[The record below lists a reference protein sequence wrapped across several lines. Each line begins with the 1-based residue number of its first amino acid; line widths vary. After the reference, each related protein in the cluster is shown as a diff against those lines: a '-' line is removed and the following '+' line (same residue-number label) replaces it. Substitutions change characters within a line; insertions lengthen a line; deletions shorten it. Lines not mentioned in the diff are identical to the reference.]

1 MEYWTKE
8 ITKQLIRAAK
18 NEIKVDL
25 LLKNASL
32 INVFSGEIKREHVA
46 IHSGVIV
53 GFGDYSAK
61 RVIDLKGKY
70 LSPGFIESH
79 IHIESSLLSIT
90 EFAKAVVKHGTTTVV
105 IDPHEIAN
113 VLGLDGIK
121 FMLEASKYQPI
132 SLYFELPS
140 AVPATLSF
148 ETSGARLSSEDL
160 IPFSEQKWVV
170 GLGEVMNYPA
180 VLEGDDDVINKI
192 ELFKGRIIE
201 GHAPA
206 LVGKNLSAYI
216 VAGARSDHESFML
229 EEAKEKLE
237 KGMFVMIREGS
248 IARNLKALIPLVNE
262 KNWSRFILVSDDL
275 HPLTLY
281 ERGHLD
287 YTLREAI
294 KFGIEPV
301 NAIRMVTLNPATY
314 FGFKNLGAIAPG
326 YWADMVVFSNLKE
339 LKVER
344 VFKKGVEVFSR
355 GRFLWKKKPKK
366 VFIRSSVN
374 IKWLELK
381 QFSIPARGKKARV
394 IKVVPGEL
402 ITEEEITE
410 VKTEKGYVVSD
421 PENDILKLFVI
432 ERHSASGNI
441 GKGLVKGVGL
451 KKGAIAQTI
460 SHDSHNIVACGVDD
474 ESLFEA
480 VLQIVKMGGGICCVE
495 DGKVLSKLPLPIAG
509 LMTDEKLDTVVSKYK
524 ELLESARKLGSK
536 LDDPYMMLSFLA
548 LPVIPKLKLTD
559 KGLVDVE
566 RFRFVKLFV

>member
-8 ITKQLIRAAK
+8 VTKELIRAAK

-25 LLKNASL
+25 LLKNVSL
-32 INVFSGEIKREHVA
+32 INVFSGEIKRENVA
-46 IHSGVIV
+46 VHSGVIV

-79 IHIESSLLSIT
+79 IHIESSLLGIT
-90 EFAKAVVKHGTTTVV
+90 EFAKAVVKHGTTTV
-105 IDPHEIAN
+105 IADPHEIAN

-140 AVPATLSF
+140 AVPATTDF
-148 ETSGARLSSEDL
+148 ETSGAKLSSEDL

-170 GLGEVMNYPA
+170 GLGEVMNYPD
-180 VLEGDDDVINKI
+180 VFEIKDDVINKI
-192 ELFKGRIIE
+192 ELFKGKIVE

-206 LVGKNLSAYI
+206 LVGKYLSAYI

-237 KGMFVMIREGS
+237 KGMIVMIREGS
-248 IARNLKALIPLVNE
+248 IARNLKALISLVNE
-262 KNWSRFILVSDDL
+262 RNWSRFILVSDDL
-275 HPLTLY
+275 HPLTLQ

-326 YWADMVVFSNLKE
+326 YWADMVVFSDFKDLKI
-339 LKVER
+339 ER
-344 VFKKGVEVFSR
+344 VFKKGVEVFSN

-381 QFSIPARGKKARV
+381 QFLIPAKGRRARV
-394 IKVVPGEL
+394 IKVIPGEL

-441 GKGLVKGVGL
+441 GKGLVKGIGL

-460 SHDSHNIVACGVDD
+460 SHDSHNIVVCGVDD

-480 VLQIVKMGGGICCVE
+480 VLEILKMGGGICCAVK
-495 DGKVLSKLPLPIAG
+495 GKVLSKLPLPIAG
-509 LMTDEKLDTVVSKYK
+509 LMTDEKLDIVVSKYK

-536 LDDPYMMLSFLA
+536 LDDPYMTLSFLA

-566 RFRFVKLFV
+566 KFKFVKLFV

>member
-8 ITKQLIRAAK
+8 VTKELIRAAK

-25 LLKNASL
+25 LLKNVSL
-32 INVFSGEIKREHVA
+32 INVFSGEIKRENVA
-46 IHSGVIV
+46 VHSGVIV

-79 IHIESSLLSIT
+79 IHIESSLLGIT
-90 EFAKAVVKHGTTTVV
+90 EFAKAVVKHGTTTV
-105 IDPHEIAN
+105 IADPHEIAN

-140 AVPATLSF
+140 AVPATTDF
-148 ETSGARLSSEDL
+148 ETSGAKLSSEDL

-170 GLGEVMNYPA
+170 GLGEVMNYPD
-180 VLEGDDDVINKI
+180 VFEIKDDVINKI
-192 ELFKGRIIE
+192 ELFKGKIVE

-206 LVGKNLSAYI
+206 LVGKYLSAYI

-237 KGMFVMIREGS
+237 KGMIVMIREGS
-248 IARNLKALIPLVNE
+248 IARNLKALISLVNE
-262 KNWSRFILVSDDL
+262 RNWSRFILVSDDL
-275 HPLTLY
+275 HPLTLQ

-326 YWADMVVFSNLKE
+326 YWADMVVFSDFKDLKI
-339 LKVER
+339 ER
-344 VFKKGVEVFSR
+344 VFKKGVEVFSN

-381 QFSIPARGKKARV
+381 QFLIPAKGRRARV
-394 IKVVPGEL
+394 TKVIPGEL

-441 GKGLVKGVGL
+441 GKGLVKGIGL

-460 SHDSHNIVACGVDD
+460 SHDSHNIVVCGVDD

-480 VLQIVKMGGGICCVE
+480 VLEILKMGGGICCAVK
-495 DGKVLSKLPLPIAG
+495 GKVLSKLPLPIAG
-509 LMTDEKLDTVVSKYK
+509 LMTDEKLDIVVSKYK

-536 LDDPYMMLSFLA
+536 LDDPYMTLSFLA

-566 RFRFVKLFV
+566 KFKFVKLFV